1 MHRSDLFTAV
11 TSKCGAAEEQTEPVI
26 FKLRLADY
34 QLAINKNLA
43 QTRQGHMIA
52 FLLH

>member
-1 MHRSDLFTAV
+1 MHHSDLFTTM
-11 TSKCGAAEEQTEPVI
+11 TSKRGAAEEQTKPVI
-26 FKLRLADY
+26 FQLRPADY
-34 QLAINKNLA
+34 PLAINKNLA